1 MDVLC
6 VRYTQAGRYME
17 VERDMLVCPLCG
29 GWGGRGIA
37 VSR

>member
-1 MDVLC
+1 MCC
-6 VRYTQAGRYME
+6 VSVIHRLVGME